1 MESREAI
8 VMMYERDGPD
18 EGRRVGKPEYFMGT
32 GGLLAKRRG
41 GRLGSRAS
49 QAARLL
55 GDLPSSKRAAM
66 IVANGR
72 VVR

>member
-1 MESREAI
+1 MDPREAI

-41 GRLGSRAS
+41 GRLCSRAS
-49 QAARLL
+49 LKRHDCWRTCQAA
-55 GDLPSSKRAAM
+55 RAAM
-66 IVANGR
+66 IVANGK